1 MKAIMMFIQANQ
13 SALSLGAVGILA
25 IMICWTLDKLRP

>member
-1 MKAIMMFIQANQ
+1 MPEIALFIQANQ
-13 SALSLGAVGILA
+13 SALSLGAVGVLA